1 MPIYEYAC
9 NDCREEFEKLVFAS
23 TVVLC
28 PSCSSGNIRKKM
40 STFGMGG
47 GAENQSTGG
56 SPASGCGSCSGGSC
70 STCK

>member
-9 NDCREEFEKLVFAS
+9 NECREEFEKLVFS
-23 TVVLC
+23 GTVVLC
-28 PSCSSGNIRKKM
+28 PKCSSGNIRKKM

-47 GAENQSTGG
+47 TEKPSAGPA
-56 SPASGCGSCSGGSC
+56 ASGCSSCSGGSC